1 MKPTLLHTWA
11 DYTPAQVFDAFA
23 ERRYDEDADKEVVI
37 PIYERGIE
45 LLLASYCHE
54 DYSGKAFLLFRRDGK
69 LWELNAHHCS
79 CYGLEGKWD
88 PEVTTVVALRHRLG
102 HGTLGLDDG
111 GWDDDGN
118 PTPGAN
124 VFAAALR
131 NVLAALDQGGEP

>member
-23 ERRYDEDADKEVVI
+23 ERRYDEYFEEDHII
-37 PIYERGIE
+37 PIDACGIDM
-45 LLLASYCHE
+45 LLASYRYG
-54 DYSGKAFLLFRRDGK
+54 DYSGEAFVLFRRDGR
-69 LWELNAHHCS
+69 LWEVNARHCS

-88 PEVTTVVALRHRLG
+88 PEVTTVEALRHRLD

-124 VFAAALR
+124 VFAAELR
-131 NVLAALDQGGEP
+131 DVLAALDHGGEQ